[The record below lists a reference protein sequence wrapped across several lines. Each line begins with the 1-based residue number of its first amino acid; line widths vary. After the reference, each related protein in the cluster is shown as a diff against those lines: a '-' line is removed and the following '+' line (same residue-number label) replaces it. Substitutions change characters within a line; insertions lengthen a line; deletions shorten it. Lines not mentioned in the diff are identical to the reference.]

1 MSLFLI
7 SVPREGNPPAG
18 GQRPEKEIISVMEQL
33 YSSFTSLH
41 AKGWNKFIYGEPYI
55 SLELG
60 VHHIGEEIHF
70 YMAVPRSYEQI
81 FEKQVNGLFP
91 TAHVERI
98 KDYNI
103 FNPQGVS
110 LGAYLKLKNNPIL
123 PFKTYQTLQ
132 ADPLG
137 GLATALSK
145 LQKEGEGAA
154 IQILIRPS
162 HQEGVRKLAQK
173 TAKEMQSGFSFSKAL
188 SLAKHPP
195 KKPKAGQPEQ
205 ERPKAITP
213 FEEEIV
219 KGIQSKA
226 SKPLFD
232 TNIRIIVS
240 ADNEIRAGQL
250 LNDLSGAFVQF
261 SSNEMNSLQLT
272 KLKGGALEK
281 LLFNFSFRLFDNYQ
295 TTLLSSEEITSLF
308 HFPLDTTLAPK
319 IKFLRSKP
327 SEPPPNL
334 PQEGII
340 LGKNIFRGVE
350 IGRASCRERV

>member
-18 GQRPEKEIISVMEQL
+18 GQRPEKEIISVMEHL
-33 YSSFTSLH
+33 YSSFANLH

-60 VHHIGEEIHF
+60 VHHTGEEIHF

-81 FEKQVNGLFP
+81 FEKQVNGLFS
-91 TAHVERI
+91 TAYVERI

-145 LQKEGEGAA
+145 LQKDGEGAA
-154 IQILIRPS
+154 IQIIIRPT
-162 HQEGVRKLAQK
+162 HQDGLRKLAQK
-173 TAKEMQSGFSFSKAL
+173 TAKEMQSGFNFSKAL
-188 SLAKHPP
+188 SLAKNPP
-195 KKPKAGQPEQ
+195 KKTKSGEQ
-205 ERPKAITP
+205 EPERPKAITP

-219 KGIQSKA
+219 KGIQGKA

-232 TNIRIIVS
+232 TNVRIIVS
-240 ADNEIRAGQL
+240 ASDEVRAGQL
-250 LNDLSGAFVQF
+250 LDELSGGFVQF
-261 SSNEMNSLQLT
+261 SSNEMNSLQLS
-272 KLKGGALEK
+272 KISGRALEK
-281 LLFNFSFRLFDNYQ
+281 LIFNFSFRLFDNSHVI
-295 TTLLSSEEITSLF
+295 LLSSEEITSLF
-308 HFPLDTTLAPK
+308 HFPLGTTLAPK

-334 PQEGII
+334 SQEGIV
-340 LGKNIFRGVE
+340 LG
-350 IGRASCRERV
+350 